1 MADRYTV
8 VLEEGGEEECRG
20 ARGRGARPNGRFV
33 RVQFSTHWAET
44 DLKNA
49 AQQLIAVNSY

>member
-1 MADRYTV
+1 MADIPLYWKKEGRRNA
-8 VLEEGGEEECRG
+8 EEQEGGV
-20 ARGRGARPNGRFV
+20 RPNGRFV

-49 AQQLIAVNSY
+49 AQQLIAVKSY